1 MEKLSR
7 VEKYKELRESM
18 DAVQERSSGGKPTI
32 ESVELRRQL
41 QQIDQPQQ
49 GETQSRHSHTPPRF
63 SKEID
68 VEQTYDTGK
77 ETFHNEYLDD
87 FLNEVKEYNIEKG
100 NRLSDNTQIDILLQ
114 LNPENRR
121 RRTQH
126 YDPIRE
132 EAFTPKEREED
143 ADVSYT
149 QSLSKEELQAE
160 VDKLF
165 AEDAAV
171 KEEPAAVEEAPVANE
186 EPPLTRINPVIPP
199 QAKERQPE
207 EAPEEEA
214 EPTKAIEVEQP
225 QAPAE
230 ETAYV
235 NEERLMEETAQIRM
249 QMDDYEGELND
260 LHDKVSKSN
269 RILNVILLVL
279 IIALIAVIAVTIYWL
294 QQAGGL
300 F

>member
-1 MEKLSR
+1 
-7 VEKYKELRESM
+7 
-18 DAVQERSSGGKPTI
+18 
-32 ESVELRRQL
+32 
-41 QQIDQPQQ
+41 
-49 GETQSRHSHTPPRF
+49 
-63 SKEID
+63 
-68 VEQTYDTGK
+68 
-77 ETFHNEYLDD
+77 
-87 FLNEVKEYNIEKG
+87 
-100 NRLSDNTQIDILLQ
+100 
-114 LNPENRR
+114 
-121 RRTQH
+121 
-126 YDPIRE
+126 
-132 EAFTPKEREED
+132 
-143 ADVSYT
+143 
-149 QSLSKEELQAE
+149 
-160 VDKLF
+160 
-165 AEDAAV
+165 
-171 KEEPAAVEEAPVANE
+171 NE

-230 ETAYV
+230 ETAFV

-279 IIALIAVIAVTIYWL
+279 IIALIAVIAVTIYRL

>member
-1 MEKLSR
+1 M
-7 VEKYKELRESM
+7 Y
-18 DAVQERSSGGKPTI
+18 
-32 ESVELRRQL
+32 
-41 QQIDQPQQ
+41 
-49 GETQSRHSHTPPRF
+49 
-63 SKEID
+63 
-68 VEQTYDTGK
+68 
-77 ETFHNEYLDD
+77 
-87 FLNEVKEYNIEKG
+87 
-100 NRLSDNTQIDILLQ
+100 
-114 LNPENRR
+114 
-121 RRTQH
+121 
-126 YDPIRE
+126 PI
-132 EAFTPKEREED
+132 P
-143 ADVSYT
+143 

-165 AEDAAV
+165 EEDAAD

-230 ETAYV
+230 ETAFV

-260 LHDKVSKSN
+260 LHDKSIQVQPDPQCDPAGPDHRPDRSHRRDHLLAAAGRRPLLMRPDHRKECLYEKDQYSDRRSQCCRKEHDRKAIGQTAELFPSGYGSDVSLCCVSG
-269 RILNVILLVL
+269 
-279 IIALIAVIAVTIYWL
+279 AAS
-294 QQAGGL
+294 GGRCRR
-300 F
+300 

>member
-32 ESVELRRQL
+32 EPVELRRQL

-49 GETQSRHSHTPPRF
+49 KRHRADIRTHRRAFQRKSMSSRPMIP
-63 SKEID
+63 
-68 VEQTYDTGK
+68 GK

-87 FLNEVKEYNIEKG
+87 FLNEVKEYNIGKG

-149 QSLSKEELQAE
+149 AVAE
-160 VDKLF
+160 QGG
-165 AEDAAV
+165 AAG
-171 KEEPAAVEEAPVANE
+171 
-186 EPPLTRINPVIPP
+186 RG
-199 QAKERQPE
+199 R
-207 EAPEEEA
+207 
-214 EPTKAIEVEQP
+214 
-225 QAPAE
+225 
-230 ETAYV
+230 
-235 NEERLMEETAQIRM
+235 
-249 QMDDYEGELND
+249 
-260 LHDKVSKSN
+260 
-269 RILNVILLVL
+269 
-279 IIALIAVIAVTIYWL
+279 
-294 QQAGGL
+294 
-300 F
+300 

>member
-7 VEKYKELRESM
+7 MEKYKELRMEIDS
-18 DAVQERSSGGKPTI
+18 DAAAAGKPSI
-32 ESVELRRQL
+32 NSVELQKQL
-41 QQIDQPQQ
+41 RSLNEPQDDE
-49 GETQSRHSHTPPRF
+49 GSSRHSRQTERF

-68 VEQTYDTGK
+68 LQLK
-77 ETFHNEYLDD
+77 EETDEGTDQFHNEYLDD

-165 AEDAAV
+165 EEDAAD
-171 KEEPAAVEEAPVANE
+171 KEEPAAVEETPVVNE

-230 ETAYV
+230 ETAFV